1 MGVFTMEY
9 NYKEIENK
17 WKKIWED
24 NKTFET
30 NVRDFSKPKY
40 YVLDMFPY
48 PSAEGLHVGHVEG
61 YTASDAIARMKR
73 MQGFNVLHPMGF
85 DSFGLPAE
93 QFAIKTGNHPASFTN
108 RNIENFKKQLKNLGL
123 SFDWS
128 RELSTC
134 EPEFYKW
141 TQWIFC
147 NLYKDGLAVYKE
159 MPVNW
164 CEELGTVLANDE
176 IIDGK
181 SERGG
186 YPVVKKNM
194 KQWVVKITDF
204 AEKLLKQL
212 DDLDWP
218 KSTIEIQKNWIGKS
232 VGAEVIFKVDG
243 NSETFKIFT
252 TRPDTMFGATYC
264 VLAPEHP
271 LVNIITTDEYKN
283 AVQEYIKRCASM
295 SDLQRTDLNKDKTGV
310 FTGAYAINPMNNEK
324 LPIYIA
330 DYVMMSYG
338 DGAIMA
344 VPAHDSRDYEFAK
357 KYELPIIQVLEGG
370 DITKE
375 AFEGDGKH
383 INSQFLNG
391 LNKEQAIKE
400 SIKWLEDKGVGSF
413 KVTYKLRD
421 WIFARQR
428 YWGEPMPVIY
438 MEDGEIRLVDDLPL
452 ELPTLSDYKPH
463 CGQAP
468 LDNAI
473 EWKNVVIDGKKG
485 VRETSTMPGSAGSS
499 WYFLRYIDPHNNNCI
514 ADYELLKHWMP
525 VDLYIG
531 GAEHA
536 VGHLLYSRMW
546 NNYLYDI
553 GVSPVAEPFKKLVHQ
568 GMILGSNNEKMSK
581 SKGNGVNPD
590 SIVESHGAD
599 TLRLFE
605 MFLGPVQDSKPW
617 NPNGVDG
624 AKRFIERVWRLYTS
638 ENKIVDKEN
647 RNLELVYHQT
657 VKKVT
662 EDYENLYYNTA
673 ISQIMIFINAVYKE
687 EIFPLKYAKAML
699 QLLNPIIPF
708 VTEELWQML
717 GEKES
722 IAYSAWPTYDEDK
735 SKSEEIELAVQV
747 NGKIKDRIVVKRGT
761 DAETL
766 KAIAKELP
774 TITKL
779 GVPKKIIAVPDR
791 IINVIM

>member
-1 MGVFTMEY
+1 MEY
-9 NYKEIENK
+9 NFKEIEKK
-17 WKKIWED
+17 WQAEWERLGTYKVEVD
-24 NKTFET
+24 ES
-30 NVRDFSKPKY
+30 RPKF